1 MQQSSTTMKA
11 KFGTLK
17 VTTK

>member
-1 MQQSSTTMKA
+1 MRCLA

-17 VTTK
+17 FGHRKNW